1 MADCTRP
8 TPGVTT
14 SPGVTMRAALHRRF
28 PRQSSGRYLSLLAL
42 SLLAA
47 SGCEYFGQSKA
58 KEAPAAPPPPVVQ
71 VVDVSPRAVPIYT
84 EWVAQTYSQ
93 YTVDVRARVNGY
105 IQERLF
111 QAGDIVKQGR
121 VLYRLDA
128 RPYQAQVV
136 TAKGDLAQ
144 READLQFA
152 KDQVQVYQAQAELE
166 QAQADMLRQQI
177 NVNRL
182 VPLVA
187 ADAASQ
193 QSLDD
198 ARQFLAAA
206 QANVEARRVNLEQ
219 SKISARTQI
228 ESRQGTVEAAK
239 GTLEQAELN
248 VSYATI
254 LAEISGRI
262 GDTTVE
268 VGGLATSNSTQPLT
282 TIIPLDPISVRFNVS
297 EIEYLD
303 FIQSGGTRESGRQIP
318 LRLILADGRVF
329 PHEGRIKRVLNQVD
343 PRTGTLQL
351 QADFPNPEGSILAG
365 QFGRVRA
372 RVREEKNALLIP
384 QKAVVELQGTRSV
397 MVVGADGKVA
407 QRSVTMGDRVGELW
421 IVSQGLKPG
430 ERVVVEGIQKARPG
444 AVVNAQAVPL
454 PALRD
459 ELPGPLFRVPAQG
472 TGAQGPSPGTN
483 PTPARPTAGRPEGSA
498 APPRPDSAS
507 GAAPAADSRPAST
520 PRPDSRVTAPAPPAP
535 TPADPAAAPSR
546 ARSPESRPR

>member
-1 MADCTRP
+1 M
-8 TPGVTT
+8 
-14 SPGVTMRAALHRRF
+14 SAAFQQRF
-28 PRQSSGRYLSLLAL
+28 PWRSSSAHLSILAL

-47 SGCEYFGQSKA
+47 SGCEYLGQSKA

-71 VVDVSPRAVPIYT
+71 VVEVSPRAVAIYS

-93 YTVDVRARVNGY
+93 DTVEVRARVNGY

-111 QAGDIVKQGR
+111 NPGDIVKEGQ
-121 VLYRLDA
+121 VLYSLDA

-136 TAKGDLAQ
+136 TSKGDLAQ
-144 READLQFA
+144 RQADLQFA

-182 VPLVA
+182 IPLVA

-198 ARQFLAAA
+198 ARQYLAAA
-206 QANVEARRVNLEQ
+206 QANVEARRVSLEQ

-254 LAEISGRI
+254 RAEISGRV
-262 GDTTVE
+262 GDTTVQ
-268 VGGLATSNSTQPLT
+268 VGGLATSTSTEPLT

-303 FIQSGGTRESGRQIP
+303 FVRGGGTPETGRQIP

-329 PHEGRIKRVLNQVD
+329 PQEGRIKRVLNQVD
-343 PRTGTLQL
+343 ARTGTLQI
-351 QADFPNPEGSILAG
+351 QADFPNPEGLILAG

-384 QKAVVELQGTRSV
+384 QKAVVELQGAQNV
-397 MVVGADGKVA
+397 MVVGPDGKVA
-407 QRSVTMGDRVGELW
+407 QRSVTMGDRAGELW

-430 ERVVVEGIQKARPG
+430 ERVVVEGLQKARPG
-444 AVVNAQAVPL
+444 GVVNAQAVPL
-454 PALRD
+454 PAVKD
-459 ELPGPLFRVPAQG
+459 ELPGPLFRAPAQG
-472 TGAQGPSPGTN
+472 TGVQRPSSGANRP
-483 PTPARPTAGRPEGSA
+483 PARPTAGRPAVFRRSA
-498 APPRPDSAS
+498 AARPGLGRRSAGGFPARLRTAARFRAHRA
-507 GAAPAADSRPAST
+507 GAAG
-520 PRPDSRVTAPAPPAP
+520 PDPG
-535 TPADPAAAPSR
+535 
-546 ARSPESRPR
+546 